1 MHNISSREKL
11 TYTGSLLG
19 QNMIYSFVTM
29 YIMFFFTDLLR
40 IPPESVTVIMVAAS
54 LWDAVN
60 DVLMGM
66 IADRTRTR
74 IGKFRPYLLTG
85 PVFIALATIFCFVSF
100 GGSLGGTIAVAAVC
114 YVLWDI
120 TYTVYD
126 VPIWAISSVSSPNP
140 DEKNGMVTLGKIGGT
155 IGTVIISVG
164 SVSLLNAFGGERS
177 AAAYTAAAAV
187 VAVAGAAL
195 MILSGFVLKERIE
208 PPPKDIPFSRNIHTI
223 LDNGPLIALLVSLLI
238 VDMVNNLRQVSQM
251 YFAVYVWGDSGYVTY
266 IGVSLVLG
274 MITGMAVSPMLI
286 RRFDKKMIFIAACV
300 AGAVSSFL
308 PFPLNAGPA
317 AGLILLGVSFAFTGM
332 TTISS
337 TAMLMDAIDY
347 SEYRLGFRGEGIVF
361 SMNTFLNKL
370 SSTFSKGLLG
380 FAMTVTHYEDNMEP
394 TAAVIT
400 GFGAMVYVVPAL
412 CFLFAILP
420 LLLYRL
426 KPAQIEEI
434 QRQLTKRRQTKKEN
448 P

>member
-1 MHNISSREKL
+1 M
-11 TYTGSLLG
+11 
-19 QNMIYSFVTM
+19 
-29 YIMFFFTDLLR
+29 
-40 IPPESVTVIMVAAS
+40 
-54 LWDAVN
+54 
-60 DVLMGM
+60 
-66 IADRTRTR
+66 
-74 IGKFRPYLLTG
+74 
-85 PVFIALATIFCFVSF
+85 
-100 GGSLGGTIAVAAVC
+100 
-114 YVLWDI
+114 
-120 TYTVYD
+120 
-126 VPIWAISSVSSPNP
+126 
-140 DEKNGMVTLGKIGGT
+140 
-155 IGTVIISVG
+155 
-164 SVSLLNAFGGERS
+164 
-177 AAAYTAAAAV
+177 
-187 VAVAGAAL
+187 
-195 MILSGFVLKERIE
+195 
-208 PPPKDIPFSRNIHTI
+208 
-223 LDNGPLIALLVSLLI
+223 
-238 VDMVNNLRQVSQM
+238 
-251 YFAVYVWGDSGYVTY
+251 
-266 IGVSLVLG
+266 SLVLG

-286 RRFDKKMIFIAACV
+286 RRFDKKKIFIAACV

-394 TAAVIT
+394 TAAVVT

-434 QRQLTKRRQTKKEN
+434 QRQLTRRRQTKKEN